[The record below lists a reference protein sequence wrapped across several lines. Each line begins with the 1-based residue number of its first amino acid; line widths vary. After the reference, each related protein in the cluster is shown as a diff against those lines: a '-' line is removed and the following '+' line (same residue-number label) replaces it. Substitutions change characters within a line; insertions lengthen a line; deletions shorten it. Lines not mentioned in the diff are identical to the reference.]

1 MAWITKNS
9 ATMQIP
15 RRDEPYLTPAMRE
28 DLKTRIIPRYETR
41 LACTMPALHMVQH
54 AYGWIP
60 YQAME
65 EIADFLELKAAD
77 VLDTATFYEEYWLK
91 PKGRHLIGV
100 CRSIACEFCGQPGI
114 TDAIKSHLN
123 IDVSETTDD
132 GRFTLIELEC
142 IGACGGAPAAL
153 IDETLHENLTPEKI
167 VQLIDQV
174 TDDPH
179 HH

>member
-1 MAWITKNS
+1 MAWITKTS

-15 RRDEPYLTPAMRE
+15 RREEPFLTPAMKQ
-28 DLKTRIIPRYETR
+28 DLMQRLMPRYETS
-41 LACTMPALHMVQH
+41 LACTLPALHMIQH
-54 AYGWIP
+54 EYGWIP

-65 EIADFLELKAAD
+65 EIAEFLNLKPAD

-91 PKGRHLIGV
+91 PRGRHLVGV

-114 TDAIKSHLN
+114 TEAIKAKLG
-123 IDVSETTDD
+123 IDVGETTGD

-153 IDETLHENLTPEKI
+153 IDETLHEDLTPEKI
-167 VQLIDQV
+167 VQLIDEV
-174 TDDPH
+174 REP
-179 HH
+179 